1 MKAIHAFPRAAR
13 ILRSVMIAGAGTAV
27 WMALSA
33 SAASADSGN
42 SNNQSL
48 LGGITS
54 SVSSTVTSTTGVKN
68 VPAKLHKT
76 LDATAEAA
84 KDTKA
89 SVANV
94 VAPKPSAPA
103 VTLPVP
109 DVPLPAAVKPL
120 VPGPAVTVPV
130 PSATPVVEQVAE
142 STDSIVGTLPI
153 VSEVVPAGTV
163 AGVVDTAVTPVTG
176 AVEDTVA
183 AVVPPVND
191 ALKPIGQG
199 PVTDATTPVLEP
211 IVDVVDTVL
220 PPRAGVIPPLTGPH
234 GILPVLPDTSVLPT
248 KPGSSAV
255 PPAAVVVVVP
265 LAPAAET
272 SLVQPPTEVAADGV
286 AEAEPGV
293 LTPSHEWP
301 RTFAA
306 AQAVTAVGAA
316 TTVDG
321 DAPGDLPFGP
331 DAAPLAGTGVGSGG
345 SQNGPPSPAAAY
357 LGGTLIIPIDLISGL
372 ASAGNEQH
380 PEPVSFDPGSSP
392 D

>member
-42 SNNQSL
+42 SNSQSL

-54 SVSSTVTSTTGVKN
+54 SVSSTDSSTTGKI
-68 VPAKLHKT
+68 VPAKLNKA
-76 LDATAEAA
+76 LDAAA
-84 KDTKA
+84 VAVKDTKA
-89 SVANV
+89 SVASV

-120 VPGPAVTVPV
+120 LPGPAVTVAV
-130 PSATPVVEQVAE
+130 PSVTPVVEPVAE
-142 STDSIVGTLPI
+142 STDNIVGTLPI
-153 VSEVVPAGTV
+153 AGEVVPAGTV
-163 AGVVDTAVTPVTG
+163 GAVVGTAVTPVTG
-176 AVEDTVA
+176 TVEGTVA

-191 ALKPIGQG
+191 ALEPLGQG
-199 PVTDATTPVLEP
+199 PVTDAAQPVLEP

-220 PPRAGVIPPLTGPH
+220 PPRGGV
-234 GILPVLPDTSVLPT
+234 ILPVLPDTSVLPT
-248 KPGSSAV
+248 EPGSRAV

-265 LAPAAET
+265 LARAVET

-293 LTPSHEWP
+293 LSQFHAWP
-301 RTFAA
+301 RTFAGA
-306 AQAVTAVGAA
+306 STGAA
-316 TTVDG
+316 AGTAPTPG
-321 DAPGDLPFGP
+321 NDAPGHLPLSP
-331 DAAPLAGTGVGSGG
+331 DGAPLSGTGVGSGG
-345 SQNGPPSPAAAY
+345 SQNGPPSPAAAC
-357 LGGTLIIPIDLISGL
+357 LDGTLIIPADLISGL

>member
-54 SVSSTVTSTTGVKN
+54 PVSSTTGVKD

-76 LDATAEAA
+76 LDATVEAA

-103 VTLPVP
+103 VTIPVP

-120 VPGPAVTVPV
+120 VPGPAVTVTV
-130 PSATPVVEQVAE
+130 PSVTPVVEQVAE
-142 STDSIVGTLPI
+142 STDSIVGTLPF
-153 VSEVVPAGTV
+153 VSEVVPEETV
-163 AGVVDTAVTPVTG
+163 GGVVDTAVTPVSG

-199 PVTDATTPVLEP
+199 PVTDATKPVLEP
-211 IVDVVDTVL
+211 IVGVVDAVL
-220 PPRAGVIPPLTGPH
+220 PPRGGVIPPLTGPD
-234 GILPVLPDTSVLPT
+234 GILPVLPVVDTSVLPT
-248 KPGSSAV
+248 KPGSSAT
-255 PPAAVVVVVP
+255 PPAAVVVVP

-272 SLVQPPTEVAADGV
+272 SLIQPPTEVAAGGV

-306 AQAVTAVGAA
+306 AQAVTAVGTA
-316 TTVDG
+316 TTAD
-321 DAPGDLPFGP
+321 DEAPGDLPFGP
-331 DAAPLAGTGVGSGG
+331 DGAPPVGTGVGSGG

-357 LGGTLIIPIDLISGL
+357 LDGALIIPADLISGL